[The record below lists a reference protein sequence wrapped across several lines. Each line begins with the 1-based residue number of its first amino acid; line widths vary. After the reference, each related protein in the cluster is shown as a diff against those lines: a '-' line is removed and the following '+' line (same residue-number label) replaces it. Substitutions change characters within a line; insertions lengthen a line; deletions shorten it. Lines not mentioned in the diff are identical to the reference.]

1 MTEEWVKNRFFIW
14 ASATMNP
21 DTNLTVLET
30 IELVKDQLIA
40 EFLADNHNLEIA
52 CSMIVKDLNF
62 IYNGIMD
69 KTIRMSIFQESI
81 AALEKRL
88 MNIVNRVSTQK
99 EKWEAKKKK

>member
-1 MTEEWVKNRFFIW
+1 MSEEWAKKRFFMW
-14 ASATMNP
+14 ASAIMNP

-30 IELVKDQLIA
+30 IELIKDQLIA

-62 IYNGIMD
+62 IYNGIVD
-69 KTIRMSIFQESI
+69 KKINTSIFQESF

-88 MNIVNRVSTQK
+88 INIVNRVFTQK